1 MAISEKKV
9 VVVERGELRVSCIIQ
24 SAFHS
29 SAQPTQFTLSILR
42 TPDALERLKF
52 AQVIAFKS
60 TTTTGNTEQ
69 TYSTTNPSNVTMLST
84 LFKTALL

>member
-1 MAISEKKV
+1 MAILEKKV

-29 SAQPTQFTLSILR
+29 SAQPAQFTLSILR
-42 TPDALERLKF
+42 TPDALERLRF
-52 AQVIAFKS
+52 ASVIAFKS
-60 TTTTGNTEQ
+60 TTTGNTEQ